1 MGIKYKILI
10 LQYFLVFLVFKS
22 WGFMRYCSRFE
33 RIIVFL
39 QKVLGTTPEKFIFP
53 RKLKLLSWLFWFG
66 AKRLKKYSTR
76 ISEIIFIF
84 SKYYTPHIWIWQ
96 YFLFYLPFKSWGF
109 MRYGSR
115 FERIIVFL
123 QKALGTTP
131 QKFFF
136 SFKKVKIFCFGAK
149 RFKTWSC
156 LWQSGR
162 GAIPQCSTD
171 LKSHNSR
178 WKEAELVH
186 TNTMEQNRE
195 ILVCAA
201 EKYNRTKARNT
212 RLPPFPAGRSI
223 TRQW

>member
-1 MGIKYKILI
+1 MGTKYKILI
-10 LQYFLVFLVFKS
+10 LQYFLVFLVS

-33 RIIVFL
+33 QIIVFL

-66 AKRLKKYSTR
+66 AKRLKKIFNSDFGNILHFFKILHSSYLDLAVFPLLSSVQVLRFYEIWLQIWADYR
-76 ISEIIFIF
+76 IS
-84 SKYYTPHIWIWQ
+84 S
-96 YFLFYLPFKSWGF
+96 
-109 MRYGSR
+109 
-115 FERIIVFL
+115 
-123 QKALGTTP
+123 KALGTTL
-131 QKFFF
+131 QKFIF

-162 GAIPQCSTD
+162 SAIPQCSTD

-212 RLPPFPAGRSI
+212 RVPPFPAGRSI